1 MHHPAP
7 RAHAIP
13 SHAAPRPSGP
23 RRTRFWR
30 ISPWRSALGL
40 ATLLTFAAPLPVQA
54 EPSCAVPEAMALRGL
69 TLPATRA
76 IATSGKPLTILTLGG
91 TQTAGTE
98 AGDQSATW
106 PARLEAALAAALP
119 NATVSVVNEAL
130 PGSTAADISP
140 RIAGL
145 LTKTGARLVIWA
157 SGGRDAAQRSDPDS
171 FRASLQTGIDAI
183 RDGGADLI
191 LIDAPFVPAPERMAR
206 IEPYRQK
213 LLRAAADNQI
223 PLFRRHDLMRG
234 WSENKTLNLAARG
247 DTERQAVARH
257 LFACVARG
265 LAAPIVEAL
274 R

>member
-1 MHHPAP
+1 MH
-7 RAHAIP
+7 
-13 SHAAPRPSGP
+13 
-23 RRTRFWR
+23 RRTAIWLTA
-30 ISPWRSALGL
+30 ILTL
-40 ATLLTFAAPLPVQA
+40 ATPALTPAWA
-54 EPSCAVPEAMALRGL
+54 ETPPCAVPEALALRGL

-76 IATSGKPLTILTLGG
+76 IAASGKPLTILTLGG

-130 PGSTAADISP
+130 PGSTAADISS

-145 LTKTGARLVIWA
+145 LAKTGARLVIWA

-171 FRASLQTGIDAI
+171 FRVSLQTGIDAI

-191 LIDAPFVPAPERMAR
+191 LIDAPFVPAPEHMAR

-213 LLRAAADNQI
+213 LLRAAADNHI

-234 WSENKTLNLAARG
+234 WSENNTLNLAARG
-247 DTERQAVARH
+247 DTERRAVARH